1 MALRLLQELSPAAVR
16 GSECS
21 GADFLPPCA
30 EEPHAPSPALAPL
43 CPLGQCQGFRGLQM
57 CTAIHRENKHGD
69 HHPPFP
75 QEPVDRKYTRTTAEG
90 LKAEGL
96 HRCWDTRV
104 TGYCDGYCGATNG
117 VNRAPGDFPAIAL
130 T

>member
-1 MALRLLQELSPAAVR
+1 MLPVLPSLHSAHWASARVP
-16 GSECS
+16 
-21 GADFLPPCA
+21 GA
-30 EEPHAPSPALAPL
+30 
-43 CPLGQCQGFRGLQM
+43 LQM
-57 CTAIHRENKHGD
+57 CTAIHRGNKHED

-117 VNRAPGDFPAIAL
+117 VNRAPVDFPAIAL
-130 T
+130 TTDGSRLGSVSSVCVRPG